1 MTYGS
6 GAVSGIIGADT
17 VTVAGMTLENYSM
30 GATLQESV
38 QFGDDNI
45 PFDGLMGLA
54 MNVSIIGM
62 FCYLKLHKYSEC

>member
-1 MTYGS
+1 M
-6 GAVSGIIGADT
+6 
-17 VTVAGMTLENYSM
+17 TVAGMTLENYSM